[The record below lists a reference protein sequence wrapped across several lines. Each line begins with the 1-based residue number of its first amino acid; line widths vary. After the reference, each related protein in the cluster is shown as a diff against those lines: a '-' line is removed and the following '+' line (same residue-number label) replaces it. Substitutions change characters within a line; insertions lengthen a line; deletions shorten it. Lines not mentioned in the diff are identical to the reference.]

1 MGSNE
6 YGHSH
11 DQSLKFKTAN
21 RMLVYLNSSQFYLLT
36 IFTIILKD
44 PTMADSDIFCFYCVN
59 LDLQTW
65 LFECKQSFFRVSLK
79 DGICGNSV
87 GFFAEDEP
95 NSATEFRIKN

>member
-1 MGSNE
+1 
-6 YGHSH
+6 
-11 DQSLKFKTAN
+11 
-21 RMLVYLNSSQFYLLT
+21 MLVYLNSSQFYLLT

-79 DGICGNSV
+79 VEFAEILWD
-87 GFFAEDEP
+87 FFAEDEP
-95 NSATEFRIKN
+95 NSATEFLIKN